1 MAISHSSQRDMTS
14 DRSVS
19 TTTSSL
25 NAVDWIA
32 LLLMIIGG
40 INWGLVGL
48 FQFDL
53 VATLFGT
60 MTPVSRIVYGLVGLA
75 ALYGIVIVIKW
86 SRRT

>member
-1 MAISHSSQRDMTS
+1 MTS